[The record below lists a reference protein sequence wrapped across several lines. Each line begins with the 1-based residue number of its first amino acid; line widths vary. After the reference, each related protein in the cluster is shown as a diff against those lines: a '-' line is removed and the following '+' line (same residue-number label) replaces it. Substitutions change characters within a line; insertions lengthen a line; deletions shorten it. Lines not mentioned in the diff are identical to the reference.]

1 MIVDRSDWK
10 NARTSGESAPY
21 HQIGPGGYRPVYP
34 RHNVFQRR
42 ALTEYMVDAKALL
55 KGAGIVILGFVLISI
70 LWTLISILFSAVAW
84 AIVMAIRLLIIAGV
98 LYGIY
103 WGYTTFVA
111 DSKSPSRERE
121 KVFER

>member
-1 MIVDRSDWK
+1 
-10 NARTSGESAPY
+10 
-21 HQIGPGGYRPVYP
+21 
-34 RHNVFQRR
+34 
-42 ALTEYMVDAKALL
+42 MVDAKALL